1 MALDFYETHSLSYRN
16 QTVNIDPFPFLE
28 PLTRH
33 LEKGSEILDIGCGSG
48 RDLLWLKERGYQPTG
63 FERSSGLAELARIH
77 SGCPV
82 IKGDFALFDFS
93 VFQFDAITLIGA
105 LVHLRDFELART
117 LVRISGAVRRDG
129 LIYLTLKE
137 GVGCFQN
144 EDGRIFTLWRHEDLD
159 RILNTLGFIILD
171 FSKTESAINKT
182 DTWLGYLLKNI
193 GENHNVWQA

>member
-1 MALDFYETHSLSYRN
+1 MTLDFYETHSLSYRN

-33 LEKGSEILDIGCGSG
+33 LEKSSEILDIGCGSG

-82 IKGDFALFDFS
+82 IKGDFAIFDFS
-93 VFQFDAITLIGA
+93 VFQFDAAILIGA
-105 LVHLRDFELART
+105 MVHLGYSEFAKT
-117 LVRISGAVRRDG
+117 FFRISGAVRRDG

-137 GVGCFQN
+137 GVGCSKN

-171 FSKTESAINKT
+171 FSRTESAVNQK
-182 DTWLGYLLKNI
+182 DMWLGYLLKNI
-193 GENHNVWQA
+193 GKNHNVRQA